1 MKKKI
6 KKSIKRK
13 INIPL
18 VLTASIVIILIG
30 TVSVLRSQITKLD
43 NEIIA
48 QSSEIKDLE
57 ETKMSLEGE
66 LQGIVSSNNLKEVAQ
81 YRLGMV
87 YPEDNQIVY
96 IDVKDDKQRRCGSI
110 CWDYKLHDTTGSFY
124 DAYFNKTINWSKHR
138 CKCNSYVFKRC

>member
-87 YPEDNQIVY
+87 YPEDLSLIH
-96 IDVKDDKQRRCGSI
+96 I
-110 CWDYKLHDTTGSFY
+110 
-124 DAYFNKTINWSKHR
+124 
-138 CKCNSYVFKRC
+138 

>member
-1 MKKKI
+1 MKKKRRKTI
-6 KKSIKRK
+6 RRK

-18 VLTASIVIILIG
+18 VLTVSIVIILIG
-30 TVSVLRSQITKLD
+30 TVSILRSQITKLD

-48 QSSEIKDLE
+48 QHSQIKDLE

-66 LQGIVSSNNLKEVAQ
+66 LQGIISSNNLKEVAQ

-96 IDVKDDKQRRCGSI
+96 IDVKDDKQKSDVKNNVFLSPI
-110 CWDYKLHDTTGSFY
+110 VSVLKSFTR
-124 DAYFNKTINWSKHR
+124 N
-138 CKCNSYVFKRC
+138 

>member
-18 VLTASIVIILIG
+18 VLTVSIVIILIG

-66 LQGIVSSNNLKEVAQ
+66 LQGIISSNNLKEVAQ

-96 IDVKDDKQRRCGSI
+96 IDVKDDKQKSDVKNNVFLSPI
-110 CWDYKLHDTTGSFY
+110 VSVLKSFTR
-124 DAYFNKTINWSKHR
+124 N
-138 CKCNSYVFKRC
+138 

>member
-1 MKKKI
+1 MKKKRRKTI
-6 KKSIKRK
+6 RRK

-18 VLTASIVIILIG
+18 VLIISIVIILIG
-30 TVSVLRSQITKLD
+30 TVSILRSQITKLD

-48 QSSEIKDLE
+48 QHSQIKDLE

-66 LQGIVSSNNLKEVAQ
+66 LQGIISSNNLKEVAQ

-96 IDVKDDKQRRCGSI
+96 IDVKDDKQKSDVKNNVFLSPI
-110 CWDYKLHDTTGSFY
+110 VSVLKSFTR
-124 DAYFNKTINWSKHR
+124 N
-138 CKCNSYVFKRC
+138 

>member
-1 MKKKI
+1 M
-6 KKSIKRK
+6 
-13 INIPL
+13 
-18 VLTASIVIILIG
+18 LTASIVIILIG

-96 IDVKDDKQRRCGSI
+96 IDVKDDKQKSDVKNNVFLSPI
-110 CWDYKLHDTTGSFY
+110 VSVLKSFTR
-124 DAYFNKTINWSKHR
+124 N
-138 CKCNSYVFKRC
+138 

>member
-6 KKSIKRK
+6 RKTIRRK

-18 VLTASIVIILIG
+18 VLTVSIVIILIG
-30 TVSVLRSQITKLD
+30 TVSILRSQITKLD

-48 QSSEIKDLE
+48 QHSQIKDLE

-66 LQGIVSSNNLKEVAQ
+66 LQGIISSNNLKEVAQ

-96 IDVKDDKQRRCGSI
+96 IDVKDDKQKSDVKNNVFLSPI
-110 CWDYKLHDTTGSFY
+110 VSVLKSFTR
-124 DAYFNKTINWSKHR
+124 N
-138 CKCNSYVFKRC
+138 

>member
-6 KKSIKRK
+6 RKSIKRK

-96 IDVKDDKQRRCGSI
+96 IDVKDDKQKSDVKNNVFLSPI
-110 CWDYKLHDTTGSFY
+110 VSVLKSFTR
-124 DAYFNKTINWSKHR
+124 N
-138 CKCNSYVFKRC
+138 

>member
-1 MKKKI
+1 MKKKRRKTI
-6 KKSIKRK
+6 RRK

-18 VLTASIVIILIG
+18 VLTVSIVIILIG
-30 TVSVLRSQITKLD
+30 TVSILRSQITKLD

-48 QSSEIKDLE
+48 QHSQIKDLE

-66 LQGIVSSNNLKEVAQ
+66 LQGIISSNNLKEVAQ

-96 IDVKDDKQRRCGSI
+96 IDIKDDKQ
-110 CWDYKLHDTTGSFY
+110 K
-124 DAYFNKTINWSKHR
+124 KR
-138 CKCNSYVFKRC
+138 CKEQCISKSYCFSFEVIY

>member
-96 IDVKDDKQRRCGSI
+96 IDVKDDKQKSDVKNNVFLSPI
-110 CWDYKLHDTTGSFY
+110 VSVLKSFTR
-124 DAYFNKTINWSKHR
+124 N
-138 CKCNSYVFKRC
+138 

>member
-1 MKKKI
+1 MIMKRRKTI
-6 KKSIKRK
+6 RRK

-18 VLTASIVIILIG
+18 VLTVSIVIILIG
-30 TVSVLRSQITKLD
+30 TVSILRSQITKLD

-48 QSSEIKDLE
+48 QHSQIKDLE

-66 LQGIVSSNNLKEVAQ
+66 LQGIISSNNLKEVAQ

-96 IDVKDDKQRRCGSI
+96 IDVKDDKQKSDVKNNVFLSPI
-110 CWDYKLHDTTGSFY
+110 VSVLKSFTR
-124 DAYFNKTINWSKHR
+124 N
-138 CKCNSYVFKRC
+138 

>member
-1 MKKKI
+1 MKKKRRKTI
-6 KKSIKRK
+6 RRK

-18 VLTASIVIILIG
+18 VLTVSIVIILIG
-30 TVSVLRSQITKLD
+30 TVSILRSQITKLD

-48 QSSEIKDLE
+48 QHSQIKDLE

-66 LQGIVSSNNLKEVAQ
+66 LQGIISSNNLKEVAQ

-96 IDVKDDKQRRCGSI
+96 IDVKDDKQKSDVKNNVFLSPI
-110 CWDYKLHDTTGSFY
+110 VSVLKLFTR
-124 DAYFNKTINWSKHR
+124 N
-138 CKCNSYVFKRC
+138 

>member
-43 NEIIA
+43 NEIIT

-96 IDVKDDKQRRCGSI
+96 IDVKDDKQKSDVKNNVFLSPI
-110 CWDYKLHDTTGSFY
+110 VSVLKSFTR
-124 DAYFNKTINWSKHR
+124 N
-138 CKCNSYVFKRC
+138 

>member
-96 IDVKDDKQRRCGSI
+96 IDVKDDKQKSDVKNNVFLSPI
-110 CWDYKLHDTTGSFY
+110 VSVLKSF
-124 DAYFNKTINWSKHR
+124 NIN
-138 CKCNSYVFKRC
+138 

>member
-1 MKKKI
+1 MKKKRRKTI
-6 KKSIKRK
+6 RRK

-18 VLTASIVIILIG
+18 VLTVSIVIILIG
-30 TVSVLRSQITKLD
+30 TVSILRSQITKLD

-48 QSSEIKDLE
+48 QHSQIKDLE

-66 LQGIVSSNNLKEVAQ
+66 LQGIISSNNLKEVAQ

-96 IDVKDDKQRRCGSI
+96 IDIKDDKQKSDVKNNVFLSPI
-110 CWDYKLHDTTGSFY
+110 VSVLKSFTR
-124 DAYFNKTINWSKHR
+124 N
-138 CKCNSYVFKRC
+138 

>member
-1 MKKKI
+1 MKKNI

-96 IDVKDDKQRRCGSI
+96 IDVKDDKQKSDVKNNVFLSPI
-110 CWDYKLHDTTGSFY
+110 VSVLKSFTR
-124 DAYFNKTINWSKHR
+124 N
-138 CKCNSYVFKRC
+138 

>member
-1 MKKKI
+1 M
-6 KKSIKRK
+6 
-13 INIPL
+13 
-18 VLTASIVIILIG
+18 
-30 TVSVLRSQITKLD
+30 RSQITKLD

-96 IDVKDDKQRRCGSI
+96 IDVKDDKQKSDVKNNVFLSPI
-110 CWDYKLHDTTGSFY
+110 VSVLKSFTR
-124 DAYFNKTINWSKHR
+124 N
-138 CKCNSYVFKRC
+138 

>member
-1 MKKKI
+1 MKKKRRKTI
-6 KKSIKRK
+6 RRK

-18 VLTASIVIILIG
+18 VLTISIVIILIG
-30 TVSVLRSQITKLD
+30 TVSILRSQITKLD

-48 QSSEIKDLE
+48 QHSQIKDLE

-66 LQGIVSSNNLKEVAQ
+66 LQGIISSNNLKEVAQ

-96 IDVKDDKQRRCGSI
+96 IDVKDDKQKSDVKNNVFLSPI
-110 CWDYKLHDTTGSFY
+110 VSVLKSFTR
-124 DAYFNKTINWSKHR
+124 N
-138 CKCNSYVFKRC
+138 

>member
-18 VLTASIVIILIG
+18 VLTVSIVIILIG
-30 TVSVLRSQITKLD
+30 TVSILRSQITKLD

-48 QSSEIKDLE
+48 QHSQIKDLE

-66 LQGIVSSNNLKEVAQ
+66 LQGIISSNNLKEVAQ

-96 IDVKDDKQRRCGSI
+96 IDVKDDKQKSDVKNNVFLSPI
-110 CWDYKLHDTTGSFY
+110 VSVLKSFTR
-124 DAYFNKTINWSKHR
+124 N
-138 CKCNSYVFKRC
+138 

>member
-96 IDVKDDKQRRCGSI
+96 IDVKDDKQKSDVKNNLSKSYCF
-110 CWDYKLHDTTGSFY
+110 SFEVIY
-124 DAYFNKTINWSKHR
+124 
-138 CKCNSYVFKRC
+138 

>member
-1 MKKKI
+1 MKKKRRKTI
-6 KKSIKRK
+6 RRK

-18 VLTASIVIILIG
+18 VLTVSIVIILIG
-30 TVSVLRSQITKLD
+30 TVSILRSQITKLD

-48 QSSEIKDLE
+48 QHSQIKDLE

-66 LQGIVSSNNLKEVAQ
+66 LQGIISSNNLKEVAQ

-96 IDVKDDKQRRCGSI
+96 IDVKDDKQKSDVKNNVFLSPI
-110 CWDYKLHDTTGSFY
+110 VS
-124 DAYFNKTINWSKHR
+124 
-138 CKCNSYVFKRC
+138 VFKSFTRN

>member
-1 MKKKI
+1 MNKKI

-96 IDVKDDKQRRCGSI
+96 IDVKDDKQKSDVKNNVFLSPI
-110 CWDYKLHDTTGSFY
+110 VSVLKSFTR
-124 DAYFNKTINWSKHR
+124 N
-138 CKCNSYVFKRC
+138 

>member
-1 MKKKI
+1 MKKKRRQTI
-6 KKSIKRK
+6 RRK

-18 VLTASIVIILIG
+18 VLTVSIVIILIG
-30 TVSVLRSQITKLD
+30 TVSILRSQITKLD

-48 QSSEIKDLE
+48 QHSQIKDLE

-66 LQGIVSSNNLKEVAQ
+66 LQGIISSNNLKEVAQ

-96 IDVKDDKQRRCGSI
+96 IDVKDDKQKSDVKNNVFLSPI
-110 CWDYKLHDTTGSFY
+110 VSVLKSFTR
-124 DAYFNKTINWSKHR
+124 N
-138 CKCNSYVFKRC
+138 

>member
-48 QSSEIKDLE
+48 QHSQIKDLE

-66 LQGIVSSNNLKEVAQ
+66 LQGIISSNNLKEVAQ

-96 IDVKDDKQRRCGSI
+96 IDVKDDKQKSDVKNNVFLSPI
-110 CWDYKLHDTTGSFY
+110 VSVLKSFTR
-124 DAYFNKTINWSKHR
+124 N
-138 CKCNSYVFKRC
+138 

>member
-66 LQGIVSSNNLKEVAQ
+66 LQGIVSSNNLKDVAQ

-96 IDVKDDKQRRCGSI
+96 IDVKDDKQKSDVKNNVFLSPI
-110 CWDYKLHDTTGSFY
+110 VSVLKSFTR
-124 DAYFNKTINWSKHR
+124 N
-138 CKCNSYVFKRC
+138 

>member
-1 MKKKI
+1 MKKTI

-96 IDVKDDKQRRCGSI
+96 IDVKDDKQKSDVKNNVFLSPI
-110 CWDYKLHDTTGSFY
+110 VSVLKSFTR
-124 DAYFNKTINWSKHR
+124 N
-138 CKCNSYVFKRC
+138 

>member
-43 NEIIA
+43 NEIIS

-96 IDVKDDKQRRCGSI
+96 IDVKDDKQKSDVKNNVFLSPI
-110 CWDYKLHDTTGSFY
+110 VSVLKSFTR
-124 DAYFNKTINWSKHR
+124 N
-138 CKCNSYVFKRC
+138 